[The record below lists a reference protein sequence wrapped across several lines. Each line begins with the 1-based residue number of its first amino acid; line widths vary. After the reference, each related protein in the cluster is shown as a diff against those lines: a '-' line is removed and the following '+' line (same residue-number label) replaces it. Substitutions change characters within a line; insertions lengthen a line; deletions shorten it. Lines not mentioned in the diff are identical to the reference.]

1 MNNSYL
7 IIYSCCILVKGAKK
21 SIIIDL
27 QRNSIY
33 RFDSSWVKYLRML
46 KNTCYSQIL
55 NSANDLEEKENIECL
70 KSFLLENE
78 LGFFT
83 DTPESFPD
91 IQFNISENNQNI
103 ENAIIDINND
113 FTYVAATLFKLNAVK
128 CKYLQIRIF
137 TKCNFDNIMKLLKE
151 IEKYEFLYTELII
164 QYAEDLSIKN
174 FNIFFQTSRSLQ
186 IIYVYN
192 SPTCRK
198 IEIGSQ
204 ETKLKTVYFTTQE
217 ILNVC
222 DCGNISKKAFTIPNL
237 SLLSQRVK
245 YNSCLYKKIAIDSN
259 GVIKKCPSLDKCF
272 GKITDC
278 DLTDILKN
286 NLFKK
291 LETISKDKIE
301 ICKDCEYRYLCTDCR
316 AYTVSDIYSKPL
328 KCKYNPYLAIWE
340 E

>member
-222 DCGNISKKAFTIPNL
+222 DCGNISQKAFTIPNL

-245 YNSCLYKKIAIDSN
+245 YTESISEIKCSKGCRTRWLYDVTIGNSQYEK
-259 GVIKKCPSLDKCF
+259 GR
-272 GKITDC
+272 
-278 DLTDILKN
+278 
-286 NLFKK
+286 LF
-291 LETISKDKIE
+291 
-301 ICKDCEYRYLCTDCR
+301 
-316 AYTVSDIYSKPL
+316 
-328 KCKYNPYLAIWE
+328 
-340 E
+340 